1 LALYDNGC
9 MARIEGIGDQEANL
23 FTRSVYGAVRH
34 KLGRVPEPIRITAH
48 QPRLLA
54 ALSGMEMAQEAMRTV
69 DPVVKAL
76 VEIKAAMLIGCPF

>member
-1 LALYDNGC
+1 
-9 MARIEGIGDQEANL
+9 MARIEGITDKQANL
-23 FTRSVYGAVRH
+23 FTRTIYGAVGR

-69 DPVVKAL
+69 DPVVKVLA
-76 VEIKAAMLIGCPF
+76 EIKTAMLIGCPF

>member
-1 LALYDNGC
+1 
-9 MARIEGIGDQEANL
+9 MARIEGIGDRQANV
-23 FTRSVYGAVRH
+23 FTRTVYGAVRR
-34 KLGRVPEPIRITAH
+34 KLGSVPEPVRITAH

-76 VEIKAAMLIGCPF
+76 AGIKTAMLIGCPF

>member
-1 LALYDNGC
+1 
-9 MARIEGIGDQEANL
+9 
-23 FTRSVYGAVRH
+23 
-34 KLGRVPEPIRITAH
+34 VPEPVRITAH

-76 VEIKAAMLIGCPF
+76 AGIKTAMLIGCPF

>member
-1 LALYDNGC
+1 
-9 MARIEGIGDQEANL
+9 MPRIEGISDKQANT
-23 FTRSVYGAVRH
+23 FTRFIYRAVRR

-76 VEIKAAMLIGCPF
+76 VEIKTAMLIGCPF